1 MITPYKGREVR
12 PGDLVKIRWNLRTGG
27 WSIMATNGTM
37 RDRVVA
43 HADKVQLADVEFRVS
58 EAQRQRALKTGQ
70 RNAHAFAV
78 GILLDPSDHPSSDD
92 AHRTSTTR
100 ASYRYERSGTF
111 VTANYEDAVYHAA
124 YADFG
129 LDGQMFVGSD

>member
-12 PGDLVKIRWNLRTGG
+12 PGDLVKIRWNRRTGG
-27 WSIMATNGTM
+27 WSIMAANGTM
-37 RDRVVA
+37 RERVVA
-43 HADKVQLADVEFRVS
+43 HADTLQLADVEFCVR
-58 EAQRQRALKTGQ
+58 EAQRQRALTTGQ

-78 GILLDPSDHPSSDD
+78 GILLDPSGHPRSD
-92 AHRTSTTR
+92 APSTSITR
-100 ASYRYERSGTF
+100 ATYRFQRYGTF

-129 LDGQMFVGSD
+129 PDGQMFVMSD

>member
-1 MITPYKGREVR
+1 MITPYKGREIR

-27 WSIMATNGTM
+27 WSIMAANGAM

-43 HADKVQLADVEFRVS
+43 HAAKLQLADVEFRVS
-58 EAQRQRALKTGQ
+58 QARRQRAQETGQ

-78 GILLDPSDHPSSDD
+78 GILLDPSGHPSSD
-92 AHRTSTTR
+92 AHRTRSTR
-100 ASYRYERSGTF
+100 ATYRYQRYGTF
-111 VTANYEDAVYHAA
+111 VTATYEDAVYHAA

-129 LDGQMFVGSD
+129 PDGQMSIRSD

>member
-1 MITPYKGREVR
+1 
-12 PGDLVKIRWNLRTGG
+12 
-27 WSIMATNGTM
+27 MAANGAM

-43 HADKVQLADVEFRVS
+43 HADELQLADVEFRVS
-58 EAQRQRALKTGQ
+58 DARRQRALQTGR

-78 GILLDPSDHPSSDD
+78 GTLVDAGAHPRSD
-92 AHRTSTTR
+92 AYGTSATR
-100 ASYRYERSGTF
+100 AVYRYKRYGTF

-129 LDGQMFVGSD
+129 SDGQMFVSGD